1 MKGLRE
7 SQKNYF
13 TRENQDKMAKEEET
27 FVSKRLKNSS
37 LFFPKKAVIN
47 DEEEE
52 QKNIKGSEIST
63 SFID

>member
-37 LFFPKKAVIN
+37 LFFPKKAVNN

-52 QKNIKGSEIST
+52 
-63 SFID
+63 

>member
-1 MKGLRE
+1 
-7 SQKNYF
+7 
-13 TRENQDKMAKEEET
+13 MAKEEET